1 MRKLGER
8 RFMLLRWQL
17 LGIISFLLLWEIGAI
32 LVKSDLILPSPAR
45 VATALYKLSGK
56 NTFWLSIGGSFLRVL
71 EAFILSTLIGL
82 ATGIISG
89 IKPQAR
95 AFLNP
100 LVVAM
105 RATPV
110 MALILVAMF
119 WFPAWQVPVFSAIL
133 MAFPVMHTSTEAGV
147 HAVDQKL
154 LQMSNF
160 FHVPSSLVFWRL
172 RLPSALPYILS
183 GAKNALGLSWKV
195 VVAGEV
201 LSQPRMALGT
211 GLQEARLSI
220 ETTTVF
226 AWAIITIL
234 LCGLSEYLFGL
245 LADGLS
251 VRFRQSSQEENQD
264 LG

>member
-1 MRKLGER
+1 MRKSSEH

-17 LGIISFLLLWEIGAI
+17 LGIISFILLWEIGAL

-45 VATALYKLSGK
+45 VAKALYQLFGK
-56 NTFWLSIGGSFLRVL
+56 NIFWLSIGGSFLRVL
-71 EAFILSTLIGL
+71 EAFILSGLIGL
-82 ATGIISG
+82 ATGTMSG

-100 LVVAM
+100 FIVGI

-147 HAVDQKL
+147 HAVDKKL
-154 LQMSNF
+154 LEMSTF
-160 FHVPSSLVFWRL
+160 FNVPSSFIFWRL

-211 GLQEARLSI
+211 GMQEARLSI
-220 ETTTVF
+220 ETATVF
-226 AWAIITIL
+226 AWAIITIF

-245 LADGLS
+245 LADRLS
-251 VRFRQSSQEENQD
+251 ARFQQSSQEEDQD
-264 LG
+264 LS

>member
-1 MRKLGER
+1 MRKSSER

-17 LGIISFLLLWEIGAI
+17 LGIISFLLLWEIGA
-32 LVKSDLILPSPAR
+32 LFVKSDIILPGPAQ
-45 VATALYKLSGK
+45 VARALYQLFGNNK
-56 NTFWLSIGGSFLRVL
+56 FWLSIGGSFLRVL
-71 EAFILSTLIGL
+71 EAFILSGLLGL

-89 IKPQAR
+89 IKPQAQ

-100 LVVAM
+100 FIVGM

-211 GLQEARLSI
+211 GMQEARLSI
-220 ETTTVF
+220 ETAAVF

-245 LADGLS
+245 LTDGLS
-251 VRFRQSSQEENQD
+251 ARFQQSSQEENQD